1 MIFPQLN
8 YIYLVYSSVAGGCVL
23 CGVVVAVVVVFVVVV
38 VMDKDEALPDFSRRY
53 FTTTSII
60 VFREPLLSC
69 TFTL

>member
-23 CGVVVAVVVVFVVVV
+23 CGVVVAVVVFVVVV
-38 VMDKDEALPDFSRRY
+38 VEKDEALPDFSRRY